1 MSKNLTL
8 KGAAFGALVALSVSA
23 VAPASAAGL
32 ADHSYVTISATGG
45 ATNVLLN
52 DTLDLKVNF
61 ASAVAGVDGR
71 FLKVLVT
78 DANSTSRVDATQT
91 DSASAAITTSAD
103 LTAALV
109 DDVSGDS
116 VTTDDAVTI
125 TAPANSFSSGQ
136 KWIAYGATS
145 TTATAAT
152 GVTDKAALN
161 DFVYSYTSSTVVT
174 RTLATLDADDS
185 TVDEAG
191 LAIENVAGKNSRAAL
206 LATSLGKSLE
216 TGYSLATAFGATALT
231 NNRDTNGSY
240 VVNTGVYQA
249 GNDII
254 VRLANTSDATQ
265 THTVTAWID
274 TNSNNIIDGTEYA
287 SEDTTV
293 KFLKPSEVTPTVSI
307 DPIGLNDTSIKAQ
320 ATFSP
325 ELNMSQTSD
334 VKISLTRQGFAEALR
349 AAATSTTGEKNV
361 FAASQV
367 GTSKTWAATVGLYN
381 TASND
386 PWTGTVPSAVA
397 DKTVTKTG
405 TQLSFASVAHG
416 LAVGDIVKVTNS
428 TDSINNGYF
437 TIISKTTD
445 AFVIDIASATIADTT
460 VHYTKSGTAAVA
472 GTYSA
477 QVSLGGVLVGSAVY
491 QTTGT
496 TSVAALANTVTVADG
511 IAADGAVRTG
521 LTSAITI
528 TSEATKSDTSAAAS
542 VPVLVTATSVSTAGT
557 INVNGTKAAA
567 NGTWNLTTDAAG
579 KIVLTVTNSSA
590 KVNEAITLQV
600 KTQGQTAT
608 TTLTWTDATYTLY
621 DLNTS
626 VKLSQRTIVEGGSYT
641 AKFALLDQWKAAP
654 TTGSYRLYVVAED
667 RAVSANYVTLT
678 NGRADVSVTDA
689 KIGAS
694 TYITLKATAQKLG
707 TDGTTWSTV
716 NSQAWTDTTANNAS
730 DDALKINVIKAQTD
744 KITLDASAG
753 STYDFLGND
762 ADNADFTAPIAAK
775 ATAAQNRAEAQGTQP
790 AYGAT
795 NDLVIHGQVTN
806 SVTGVARAGAVVTIS
821 GPSSLLF
828 SIGGVDSFGSIKTVA
843 DENGKFTVRAY
854 SNITQKDSVVTITTA
869 DGGTTTQ
876 KVTIEAPA
884 TSAGVSATITAKSI
898 VPSGRTLPVSVK
910 LVDKYGNAVDTDA
923 TDANG
928 AIKVTV
934 AGDLGWS
941 TTIAAQTDD
950 TGVISF
956 QQILAPEDH
965 GVLTVTVK
973 YDSNGFAV
981 TDVAGTT
988 VAFTKTATVLVGVSS
1003 KITKAKNSTATVKNA
1018 KGATIKVVRGSKVAT
1033 KVATSDNQKVTV
1045 KGGSGTVKVY
1055 VNDILVASKK

>member
-8 KGAAFGALVALSVSA
+8 KGAAFGALVALSISA

-32 ADHSYVTISATGG
+32 ADHSYVTLEAASGT

-52 DTLDLKVNF
+52 DTIDLKANF
-61 ASAVAGVDGR
+61 ASSIAGVSGR
-71 FLKVLVT
+71 TLKFLVT
-78 DANSTSRVDATQT
+78 DANSTSRADASQT
-91 DSASAAITTSAD
+91 STTS
-103 LTAALV
+103 TVGTTTTVSSV
-109 DDVSGDS
+109 DSGDVIS
-116 VTTDDAVTI
+116 LNKT
-125 TAPANSFSSGQ
+125 SGFVAAQ
-136 KWIAYGATS
+136 TYVAYGAVGTDAAVANDF
-145 TTATAAT
+145 TYAYATTGTATRTSAT
-152 GVTDKAALN
+152 AVGD
-161 DFVYSYTSSTVVT
+161 
-174 RTLATLDADDS
+174 ATLTLTTQAS
-185 TVDEAG
+185 Y
-191 LAIENVAGKNSRAAL
+191 ENVASLNTRAAL
-206 LATSLGKSLE
+206 IGTSLGRSLE
-216 TGYSLATAFGATALT
+216 AGYGLASSFGATSLT
-231 NNRDTNGSY
+231 NNRDASGSY
-240 VVNTGVYQA
+240 VVTTGIYQA
-249 GNDII
+249 GND
-254 VRLANTSDATQ
+254 VVLRLANTSDATQ

-274 TNSNNIIDGTEYA
+274 TNNNNIIDGTEYA
-287 SEDTTV
+287 SADATV
-293 KFLKPSEVTPTVSI
+293 KFLKPSDVTPTVTI
-307 DPIGLNDTSIKAQ
+307 DPIGLSDVSVKAQ
-320 ATFSP
+320 ATFTP
-325 ELNMSQTSD
+325 ELNMSQTTG
-334 VKISLTRQGFAEALR
+334 VKVSVTRQGFAEALR
-349 AAATSTTGEKNV
+349 AAATGTTGQKNV
-361 FAASQV
+361 FDASQV
-367 GTSKTWAATVGLYN
+367 GVSSTWAATVGLYN
-381 TASND
+381 TADNT
-386 PWTGTVPSAVA
+386 PWTGANSVAVDTITVAKS
-397 DKTVTKTG
+397 G
-405 TQLSFASVAHG
+405 TQLSFASTAHG
-416 LAVGDIVKVTNS
+416 LAVGDIVKITNS
-428 TDSINNGYF
+428 TDTVNNGYF
-437 TIISKTTD
+437 AIISKTTD
-445 AFVIDIASATIADTT
+445 AFVVDIATATIADTS
-460 VHYTKSGTAAVA
+460 VSYTKSGKSAVA

-491 QTTGT
+491 QTTGST
-496 TSVAALANTVTVADG
+496 AVSALANTVTVADG
-511 IAADGAVRTG
+511 IAATGAVRTG

-528 TSEATKSDTSAAAS
+528 TSEATKSDTTAAAS

-557 INVNGTKAAA
+557 INVNGTKASA

-608 TTLTWTDATYTLY
+608 TTLTWTNAAYTLY

-654 TTGSYRLYVVAED
+654 ATGTYRLYVVTED
-667 RAVSANYVTLT
+667 RSVSANYVALT
-678 NGRADVSVTDA
+678 NGRADVTVTDG
-689 KIGAS
+689 KIGANA
-694 TYITLKATAQKLG
+694 YVTLKATAQVLG
-707 TDGTTWSTV
+707 TDGVSYTTV
-716 NSQAWTDTTANNAS
+716 NSQAWTDTTADNAA

-753 STYDFLGND
+753 STYDFLGGD

-775 ATAAQNRAEAQGTQP
+775 AVAAQNRAEAQGTQA

-806 SVTGVARAGAVVTIS
+806 SLTGVARAGAVVTIS
-821 GPSSLLF
+821 GASSLLF
-828 SIGGVDSFGSIKTVA
+828 SIGGVDSLGSIKTVA

-854 SNITQKDSVVTITTA
+854 SNISQKDSVVTITTA

-884 TSAGVSATITAKSI
+884 TSAGASATITAKTA

-934 AGDLGWS
+934 SGDLGWS

-988 VAFTKTATVLVGVSS
+988 VAFTTTQQVLVGVSATVAAA
-1003 KITKAKNSTATVKNA
+1003 KKAAAVTVKNA
-1018 KGATIKVVRGSKVAT
+1018 SGTTVTVVSGTKSVT
-1033 KVATSDNQKVTV
+1033 KVATSDSFKVSLT
-1045 KGGSGTVKVY
+1045 KLTAGKKTVKVY
-1055 VNDILVASKK
+1055 VNDVLVSSKSVTVKK